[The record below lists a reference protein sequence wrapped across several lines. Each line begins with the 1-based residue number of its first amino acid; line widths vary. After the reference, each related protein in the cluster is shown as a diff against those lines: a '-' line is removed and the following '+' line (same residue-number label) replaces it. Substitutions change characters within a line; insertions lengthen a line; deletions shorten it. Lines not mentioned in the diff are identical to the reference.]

1 MYTFLHLFETRDG
14 LDSAS
19 REFCV
24 VRNQPPVRDF
34 HQILDVQEVK
44 VKVAC
49 RHDFEREQAL
59 DLMRLANDRQALE
72 LLAHQIASE
81 GVFTYIYTK
90 TFMPAD
96 MDKICI

>member
-1 MYTFLHLFETRDG
+1 MCARIMYECR
-14 LDSAS
+14 
-19 REFCV
+19 CV
-24 VRNQPPVRDF
+24 YPRTDTYKSD
-34 HQILDVQEVK
+34 LDVQEVK

-59 DLMRLANDRQALE
+59 DLMRLADDRQALE